1 MRYSSDLRKRV
12 LDFIETG
19 GSKAEASRRFG
30 VSRPTLD
37 KWLKAT
43 DPLAYEKPGPRTPTR
58 LDPDALKAHVN
69 AFPDQTLAERAD
81 HFQVSTFC
89 IWYGLKRIGCTR
101 KKNTRIQRAMSEK
114 TRHLSPRTRSTPA
127 SRQICSLRR

>member
-19 GSKAEASRRFG
+19 GSKSEASRRFG
-30 VSRPTLD
+30 ISRPTLD
-37 KWLKAT
+37 KWLKAP
-43 DPLAYEKPGPRTPTR
+43 DPLAYEKPGPRAPTR
-58 LDPDALKAHVN
+58 LDPDALKTHVD

-101 KKNTRIQRAMSEK
+101 KKKHSDTSSDVRKNAPPIAKNSQHSSKQAN
-114 TRHLSPRTRSTPA
+114 L
-127 SRQICSLRR
+127 

>member
-19 GSKAEASRRFG
+19 GSKTEASRRFG
-30 VSRPTLD
+30 VSRPTID

-81 HFQVSTFC
+81 YFQVSTFC
-89 IWYGLKRIGCTR
+89 IWYGLKRIGCPR
-101 KKNTRIQRAMSEK
+101 KKTLQMY
-114 TRHLSPRTRSTPA
+114 T
-127 SRQICSLRR
+127 